1 MNNRFQ
7 AVREKIRKKKRLAI
21 LCWIAVAAVLAATLW
36 PFNPFPPNQVRWLR
50 EADGIA
56 FDGAGL
62 VISKAPLAVESTLSQ
77 ACSLEILL
85 RPATVTS
92 LFTILDFYTPNNP
105 EQFLVRQ
112 WMDGLLVSHDIVDA
126 KGKVKRKKFD
136 VDHAFQSGQLL
147 LITMVSGPTGTT
159 IYTNGRVAQ
168 VFPRFTIS
176 PRELAG
182 QIVLGAS
189 SVNYGPLAGEVRG
202 LAIYSTGLTAEQ
214 VLNHYERWTGRPEPI
229 PPAPPDLS
237 GAIAY
242 YSFSERAG
250 REIHNAAVS
259 APDLEIPK
267 HFSVPHKAMLTS
279 PVKEFQANWDYVKDV
294 VFNVAGFV
302 PLGVIFCT
310 YFALGRS
317 RGQAILCATLAGGT
331 LSFTIEVLQAYIP
344 QRVSGMTDIITN
356 TLGAAIGALLARPSV
371 IRRFLVR

>member
-1 MNNRFQ
+1 MNNQLSAARN
-7 AVREKIRKKKRLAI
+7 KKRLAI

-36 PFNPFPPNQVRWLR
+36 PFNPFPPNRVRWLKD
-50 EADGIA
+50 ADGIA

-62 VISKAPLAVESTLSQ
+62 VISKAPLRTPESTLPHS
-77 ACSLEILL
+77 CSLEILL
-85 RPATVTS
+85 RPAAVKS
-92 LFTILDFYTPNNP
+92 VYTILNFYSPSNP

-112 WMDGLLVSHDIVDA
+112 WTDGLLVSHDIVDA

-159 IYTNGRVAQ
+159 IYSNGRVAQ
-168 VFPRFTIS
+168 VFSRFTIS
-176 PRELAG
+176 PRELSG

-189 SVNYGPLAGEVRG
+189 SVNYEPLAGEVRG
-202 LAIYSTGLTAEQ
+202 LAVYSTGLTAEQ
-214 VLNHYERWTGRPEPI
+214 VLNHYERWTGRPEPV

-250 REIHNAAVS
+250 QEIHNAAVS

-267 HFSVPHKAMLTS
+267 YFSVPHKPMLAS
-279 PVKEFQANWDYVKDV
+279 PVKEFQANWHYVKDV
-294 VFNVAGFV
+294 VFNIAGFV
-302 PLGVIFCT
+302 PLGLIFCT
-310 YFALGRS
+310 YFALARS
-317 RGQAILCATLAGGT
+317 RGQAVLYATIAGGT
-331 LSFTIEVLQAYIP
+331 LSFAIEVLQAYIP
-344 QRVSGMTDIITN
+344 QRVSDMTDIITN
-356 TLGAAIGALLARPSV
+356 TLGAAIGALLARPSA